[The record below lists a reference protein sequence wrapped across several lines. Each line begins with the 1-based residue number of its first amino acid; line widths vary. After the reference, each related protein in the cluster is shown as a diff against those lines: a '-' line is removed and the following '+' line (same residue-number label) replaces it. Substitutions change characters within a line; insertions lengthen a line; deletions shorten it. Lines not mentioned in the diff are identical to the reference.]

1 MKIKMPLRAQI
12 TVEYLLNLLGNAEL
26 TDQEYRDITN
36 VIYTI
41 MDIENVDNNIYD
53 SIHQQITELIN

>member
-1 MKIKMPLRAQI
+1 MKIKMPLKARI

-41 MDIENVDNNIYD
+41 MDVEGVDNNIYN
-53 SIHQQITELIN
+53 SIHQQIRKEVK